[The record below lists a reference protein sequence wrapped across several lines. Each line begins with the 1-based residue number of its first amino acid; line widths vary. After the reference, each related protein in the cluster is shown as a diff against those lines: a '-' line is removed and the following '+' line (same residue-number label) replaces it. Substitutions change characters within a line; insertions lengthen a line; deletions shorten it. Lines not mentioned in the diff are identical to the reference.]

1 MYQIQSRIKTL
12 QILNTGAKYFK
23 ANFAK
28 YVTLICD
35 NLKFWLAYLVRHIP
49 LLHFFTAQQHQQ
61 QLFILKKD
69 LQQQYT
75 GRRLL

>member
-1 MYQIQSRIKTL
+1 MYQIQSSTKTL

-35 NLKFWLAYLVRHIP
+35 NFKFWLAYLVRHIP
-49 LLHFFTAQQHQQ
+49 LLHFFYCAATPAAAV
-61 QLFILKKD
+61 
-69 LQQQYT
+69 Y
-75 GRRLL
+75 

>member
-1 MYQIQSRIKTL
+1 MYQIQSSTKTL

-35 NLKFWLAYLVRHIP
+35 NFKFWLAYLVRHIP
-49 LLHFFTAQQHQQ
+49 QLHFYTAQQPSSCF
-61 QLFILKKD
+61 L
-69 LQQQYT
+69 
-75 GRRLL
+75 